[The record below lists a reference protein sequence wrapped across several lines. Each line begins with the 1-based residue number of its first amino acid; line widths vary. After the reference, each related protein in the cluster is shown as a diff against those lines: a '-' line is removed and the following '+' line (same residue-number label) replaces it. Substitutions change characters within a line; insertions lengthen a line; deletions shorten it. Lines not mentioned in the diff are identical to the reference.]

1 MSFRDEGFLL
11 DAWHASRA
19 LAEAQFSTGATEQA
33 RALLEQ
39 TIAEAESAGALLAGK
54 LARETAARLGIEV
67 AAYVSLVEPPT
78 HTAEVGP
85 TGERMVSVLFADV
98 RGFTEMTGTS
108 APAQLADRI
117 GSLQR
122 WAAQEVGRHSGIVDK
137 FAGDAVMATF
147 NVSGQTV
154 DHALQAVRTA
164 VAIIDKAALVE
175 LPMGAG
181 VAVGPAVVGRLADSA
196 NVSVL
201 GSVTNLAARLQAEAG
216 AGEVVMSD
224 ETHRRVGD
232 WLEAGG
238 YSAEKVTLHL
248 KGFGQPV
255 TAFRLEARA
264 GIHA

>member
-1 MSFRDEGFLL
+1 
-11 DAWHASRA
+11 
-19 LAEAQFSTGATEQA
+19 
-33 RALLEQ
+33 
-39 TIAEAESAGALLAGK
+39 
-54 LARETAARLGIEV
+54 
-67 AAYVSLVEPPT
+67 
-78 HTAEVGP
+78 
-85 TGERMVSVLFADV
+85 
-98 RGFTEMTGTS
+98 
-108 APAQLADRI
+108 
-117 GSLQR
+117 
-122 WAAQEVGRHSGIVDK
+122 
-137 FAGDAVMATF
+137 
-147 NVSGQTV
+147 
-154 DHALQAVRTA
+154 
-164 VAIIDKAALVE
+164 
-175 LPMGAG
+175 
-181 VAVGPAVVGRLADSA
+181 VVGRLADSA